1 MKTKG
6 ASRIRLPGW
15 LRKRAAPPG
24 LYYYRGRDRF
34 RGMAL
39 QLRVEADGKGV
50 LAINAKTVLYLNE
63 TAAVHVYYFMQGMP
77 TEKAVQRIRGIYRV
91 SEQTA
96 RRDHERLIY
105 AISTLAQTEEVCPI
119 SYLGVEKVEPFTQ
132 ELSAPIRM
140 DLALT
145 FRCQNGCL
153 HCYVGGPH
161 ETEEMSTES
170 WKRVLDKMK
179 ELGIFIAT
187 FTGGEPTLREDLPE
201 LIAHAQKIGIVTGL
215 VTNGRRLKD
224 KDFVATL
231 EKAGLDFAQVTLES
245 NDPKIHDQM
254 TGSKR
259 SWQET
264 IEGIKNLIPTTIY
277 TTTNTTL
284 TKLNAADFLETLD
297 LIHSMGVKAFGCNGL
312 IHSGKGPSFAE
323 ENALKPDE
331 LKNLLSKIQ
340 ERASHLGMNFLW
352 YTPTRYCELNPVN
365 LGLGVKSCT
374 ASGMNMCIGPSGDV
388 YPCQSYFQSLGKFL
402 DTDWKAIWNHPLS
415 KQLRAR
421 AYAPEDCED
430 CAELSVCGAGCPLEL
445 QNKIMRP

>member
-1 MKTKG
+1 
-6 ASRIRLPGW
+6 
-15 LRKRAAPPG
+15 
-24 LYYYRGRDRF
+24 
-34 RGMAL
+34 
-39 QLRVEADGKGV
+39 
-50 LAINAKTVLYLNE
+50 
-63 TAAVHVYYFMQGMP
+63 
-77 TEKAVQRIRGIYRV
+77 
-91 SEQTA
+91 
-96 RRDHERLIY
+96 
-105 AISTLAQTEEVCPI
+105 
-119 SYLGVEKVEPFTQ
+119 
-132 ELSAPIRM
+132 
-140 DLALT
+140 
-145 FRCQNGCL
+145 
-153 HCYVGGPH
+153 
-161 ETEEMSTES
+161 
-170 WKRVLDKMK
+170 
-179 ELGIFIAT
+179 
-187 FTGGEPTLREDLPE
+187 
-201 LIAHAQKIGIVTGL
+201 VTGL

-259 SWQET
+259 SWQDT

-284 TKLNAADFLETLD
+284 TQLNATDFLETLG

-340 ERASHLGMNFLW
+340 EKASDLGMNFLW

>member
-1 MKTKG
+1 MKTKN
-6 ASRIRLPGW
+6 SPRTLLPSW
-15 LRKRAAPPG
+15 LRKPPAPAG
-24 LYYYRGRDRF
+24 LYSYRGRDRF
-34 RGMAL
+34 SRMAL
-39 QLRVEADGKGV
+39 QLRVEGDGKGV

-63 TAAVHVYYFMQGMP
+63 TATAHVYFFTQGMP
-77 TEKAVQRIRGIYRV
+77 TENAVHRIRSIYRV
-91 SEQTA
+91 SEETA

-105 AISTLAQTEEVCPI
+105 AISTLAQTQEVCPI
-119 SYLGVEKVEPFTQ
+119 SYLGVEKVEPFSQ

-145 FRCQNGCL
+145 FRCQNDCP
-153 HCYVGGPH
+153 HCYAGGPH
-161 ETEEMSTES
+161 ETKEMSTEN

-187 FTGGEPTLREDLPE
+187 FTGGEPTLREDLPGI
-201 LIAHAQKIGIVTGL
+201 IAHAQKIGIVTGL

-224 KDFVATL
+224 KDFVSTL

-245 NDPKIHDQM
+245 SNPEIHDQM

-264 IEGIKNLIPTTIY
+264 IQGIRSLIPTTIY

-284 TKLNAADFLETLD
+284 TRLNAAGFPETLD
-297 LIHSMGVKAFGCNGL
+297 LVHSLGVKAFGCNGL
-312 IHSGKGPSFAE
+312 IHSGKGPLFAGD
-323 ENALKPDE
+323 NALKPEE
-331 LKNLLSKIQ
+331 LKSLLQ
-340 ERASHLGMNFLW
+340 EVQEQASHLGMSFLW

-374 ASGMNMCIGPSGDV
+374 ASGMNMCVGPSGDV

-402 DTDWKAIWNHPLS
+402 ETDWKAIWNHPLS
-415 KQLRAR
+415 KQLRAHEF
-421 AYAPEDCED
+421 APDDCVD
-430 CAELSVCGAGCPLEL
+430 CAEFPVCGAGCPLEID
-445 QNKIMRP
+445 KPRDC

>member
-1 MKTKG
+1 MKG
-6 ASRIRLPGW
+6 RDVSRLRLSRW
-15 LRKRAAPPG
+15 LRIPAPAPPG

-63 TAAVHVYYFMQGMP
+63 TATAHVYFFMQGMP
-77 TEKAVQRIRGIYRV
+77 TREAVKQIRSTYHV
-91 SEQTA
+91 SEETA

-145 FRCQNGCL
+145 FWCQNDCL
-153 HCYVGGPH
+153 HCYIGGPH
-161 ETEEMSTES
+161 ETEEMNTES
-170 WKRVLDKMK
+170 WRRVLDKMK

-201 LIAHAQKIGIVTGL
+201 LIAYAQKIGIVTGL

-224 KDFVATL
+224 RDLVATL

-245 NDPKIHDQM
+245 NDPRIHDQM
-254 TGSKR
+254 TGSEG
-259 SWQET
+259 SWLQT
-264 IEGIKNLIPTTIY
+264 IKGIKNLVPTTVY

-284 TKLNAADFLETLD
+284 TKLNAASFFETLD
-297 LIHSMGVKAFGCNGL
+297 LLHSIGIRAFGCNGL

-323 ENALKPDE
+323 ENALEPDE
-331 LKNLLSKIQ
+331 LKSLLSRIQ
-340 ERASHLGMNFLW
+340 EKASHLGMSFLW

-365 LGLGVKSCT
+365 LGLGVKSCA
-374 ASGMNMCIGPSGDV
+374 ASGMNMCVGPSGDV
-388 YPCQSYFQSLGKFL
+388 YPCQSYLQSLGKFL
-402 DTDWKAIWNHPLS
+402 ETDWRAIWNHPLS
-415 KQLRAR
+415 RQLRAR
-421 AYAPEDCED
+421 TYAPEDCED
-430 CAELSVCGAGCPLEL
+430 CAEMPLCGAGCPLEL
-445 QNKIMRP
+445 HRPTRS

>member
-1 MKTKG
+1 MKAKG
-6 ASRIRLPGW
+6 SSRIRLPGW
-15 LRKRAAPPG
+15 LRKRAPPPG
-24 LYYYRGRDRF
+24 LYYYRGQDRF

-77 TEKAVQRIRGIYRV
+77 TEEAVQRVRRIYRV

-96 RRDHERLIY
+96 RKDHEKLIY

-153 HCYVGGPH
+153 HCYIGGPH
-161 ETEEMSTES
+161 ETEEMSTER

-201 LIAHAQKIGIVTGL
+201 LITHAQKIGIVTGL

-224 KDFVATL
+224 KGFVANL

-245 NDPKIHDQM
+245 NDAEIHDQM
-254 TGSKR
+254 TGSKG

-264 IEGIKNLIPTTIY
+264 IDGIRNLIPTTIY

-284 TKLNAADFLETLD
+284 TKLNAASFLDTLD
-297 LIHSMGVKAFGCNGL
+297 LLHRMEVRAFSCNGL

-323 ENALKPDE
+323 DNALQPHE
-331 LKNLLSKIQ
+331 LKSLLSKIQ
-340 ERASHLGMNFLW
+340 EKSAHLGMSFLW

-388 YPCQSYFQSLGKFL
+388 YPCQSYFESLGKFL
-402 DTDWKAIWNHPLS
+402 ETDWQTIWNHPLS
-415 KQLRAR
+415 RQLRTR
-421 AYAPEDCED
+421 AYASEECED
-430 CAELSVCGAGCPLEL
+430 CPDLSVCGAGCPLESRERMM
-445 QNKIMRP
+445 KS

>member
-1 MKTKG
+1 MMTEDT
-6 ASRIRLPGW
+6 ATLRLPHW
-15 LRKRAAPPG
+15 LRRYEVPRG
-24 LYYYRGRDRF
+24 LYYYRGRDEF
-34 RGMAL
+34 RRMAL
-39 QLRVEADGKGV
+39 QLRIEGDGRGV

-63 TAAVHVYYFMQGMP
+63 TAAAHVYHFMLGMP
-77 TEKAVQRIRGIYRV
+77 THKAVHHVRRIYRV
-91 SEQTA
+91 SEETA
-96 RRDHERLIY
+96 TKDHGRLIY

-153 HCYVGGPH
+153 HCYTGGPH
-161 ETEEMSTES
+161 ESEEMSTEN

-179 ELGIFIAT
+179 ALGIFIAT

-201 LIAHAQKIGIVTGL
+201 LIAHAQQIGIVTGL

-224 KDFVATL
+224 EEFVSIL

-245 NDPKIHDQM
+245 GDPGIHDQM
-254 TGSKR
+254 TGSR
-259 SWQET
+259 GSWQET
-264 IEGIKNLIPTTIY
+264 FDGIRNLIPTTIY

-284 TKLNAADFLETLD
+284 TKLNAAGFMATLD
-297 LIHSMGVKAFGCNGL
+297 LLHGMGIRAFGCNGL
-312 IHSGKGPSFAE
+312 IHSGKGSSFAE
-323 ENALKPDE
+323 ENALGPEE
-331 LKNLLSKIQ
+331 LKTLLAGIQ
-340 ERASHLGMNFLW
+340 EKASHLGMNFLW

-388 YPCQSYFQSLGKFL
+388 YPCQSYFESLGKFL
-402 DTDWKAIWNHPLS
+402 EADWKTIWNHPLS
-415 KQLRAR
+415 RQLRAHEH
-421 AYAPEDCED
+421 APGDCD
-430 CAELSVCGAGCPLEL
+430 SCNELPICGAGCPLEIRD
-445 QNKIMRP
+445 QGV

>member
-1 MKTKG
+1 MKTKDS
-6 ASRIRLPGW
+6 SRIRLRTW
-15 LRKRAAPPG
+15 LRRTSIPSG
-24 LYYYRGRDRF
+24 LYYYRGRDEF
-34 RGMAL
+34 KQMAL

-63 TAAVHVYYFMQGMP
+63 TATTHVYHFMHGMT
-77 TEKAVQRIRGIYRV
+77 TEKAVQRIRSIYRV
-91 SEQTA
+91 SEETA

-105 AISTLAQTEEVCPI
+105 AISTLAQTQEVCPI
-119 SYLGVEKVEPFTQ
+119 SYLGVEKVEPFSQ

-145 FRCQNGCL
+145 FRCQNDCP
-153 HCYVGGPH
+153 HCYAGGPH
-161 ETEEMSTES
+161 ETEEMTTEN

-201 LIAHAQKIGIVTGL
+201 IITHAQKIGIVTGL

-224 KDFVATL
+224 KNFVSTL
-231 EKAGLDFAQVTLES
+231 ERAGLDFAQVTLES
-245 NDPKIHDQM
+245 SNQEIHDEM
-254 TGSKR
+254 TGSKG

-264 IEGIKNLIPTTIY
+264 IQGIRNLIPTTIY

-284 TKLNAADFLETLD
+284 TRLNAAGFLETLD
-297 LIHSMGVKAFGCNGL
+297 LVHSLGVKAFGCNGL
-312 IHSGKGPSFAE
+312 IHSGKGPLFAE
-323 ENALKPDE
+323 DNALKPDE
-331 LKNLLSKIQ
+331 LKSVLQKVQ
-340 ERASHLGMNFLW
+340 EKASHLGMSFLW

-374 ASGMNMCIGPSGDV
+374 ASGMNMCVGPSGDV

-402 DTDWKAIWNHPLS
+402 ETDWKTIWNHPLS
-415 KQLRAR
+415 RRLRGR
-421 AYAPEDCED
+421 KYAPEDCED
-430 CAELSVCGAGCPLEL
+430 CPELSVCGAGCPLEL
-445 QNKIMRP
+445 QDST

>member
-1 MKTKG
+1 MKAKG
-6 ASRIRLPGW
+6 SSRIRLPGW
-15 LRKRAAPPG
+15 LRKRAPPPG
-24 LYYYRGRDRF
+24 LYYYRGQDRF

-77 TEKAVQRIRGIYRV
+77 TEKAVQRVRRIYRV

-96 RRDHERLIY
+96 RKDHERLIY

-153 HCYVGGPH
+153 HCYIGGPH
-161 ETEEMSTES
+161 ETEEMNTES
-170 WKRVLDKMK
+170 WKRVLDRMK
-179 ELGIFIAT
+179 DLGIFIAT
-187 FTGGEPTLREDLPE
+187 FTGGEPTLREDLSE
-201 LIAHAQKIGIVTGL
+201 LIMHGQKIGIVTGL
-215 VTNGRRLKD
+215 VTNGRRLEG

-231 EKAGLDFAQVTLES
+231 ERAGLDFAQVTLES
-245 NDPKIHDQM
+245 NDPEIHDQM
-254 TGSKR
+254 TGSKG

-264 IEGIKNLIPTTIY
+264 IDGIRNLIPTTIY

-284 TKLNAADFLETLD
+284 TRLNATSFLETLD
-297 LIHSMGVKAFGCNGL
+297 LLHRIGVRAFGCNGL

-323 ENALKPDE
+323 ENALEPHE
-331 LKNLLSKIQ
+331 LKSLLSKIQ
-340 ERASHLGMNFLW
+340 DKASHLGMSFLW
-352 YTPTRYCELNPVN
+352 YTPTRYCELDPVK

-388 YPCQSYFQSLGKFL
+388 YPCQSYFESLGKFL
-402 DTDWKAIWNHPLS
+402 ETDWKTIWNHPLS
-415 KQLRAR
+415 RQLRAR
-421 AYAPEDCED
+421 AYASEDCQD
-430 CAELSVCGAGCPLEL
+430 CPELSVCGAGCPLEL
-445 QNKIMRP
+445 RDKTMRS

>member
-6 ASRIRLPGW
+6 KLRIQLPSW
-15 LRKRAAPPG
+15 LRRTPAPPG
-24 LYYYRGRDRF
+24 LYHYRGRDRF
-34 RGMAL
+34 SRMAL
-39 QLRVEADGKGV
+39 QLRIEGNGKGV

-63 TAAVHVYYFMQGMP
+63 TAAAHVYYFMQGMP
-77 TEKAVQRIRGIYRV
+77 TEKAVHRIRSMYRV
-91 SEQTA
+91 SEGTA

-105 AISTLAQTEEVCPI
+105 AISTLAQTQEVCPI
-119 SYLGVEKVEPFTQ
+119 SYLGVEKVEPFSQ

-145 FRCQNGCL
+145 FRCQNDCP
-153 HCYVGGPH
+153 HCYAGGPH
-161 ETEEMSTES
+161 ETEEMNTEN

-224 KDFVATL
+224 KDFVSTL

-245 NDPKIHDQM
+245 SNPEIHDEM
-254 TGSKR
+254 TGSR
-259 SWQET
+259 ASWQET
-264 IEGIKNLIPTTIY
+264 IEGIRNLIPTTIY

-284 TKLNAADFLETLD
+284 TKLNAAGFLETLD
-297 LIHSMGVKAFGCNGL
+297 LVNSMGVKAFGCNGL
-312 IHSGKGPSFAE
+312 IHSGKGSSFAE

-331 LKNLLSKIQ
+331 LKSLLKKVQ
-340 ERASHLGMNFLW
+340 EKASHLAMDFLW
-352 YTPTRYCELNPVN
+352 YTPTRYCELNPVS

-402 DTDWKAIWNHPLS
+402 GTDWKAIWNHPLS
-415 KQLRAR
+415 KRLRAR
-421 AYAPEDCED
+421 EYAPEDCEN
-430 CAELSVCGAGCPLEL
+430 CPELSVCGAGCPLEL
-445 QNKIMRP
+445 QD

>member
-1 MKTKG
+1 MKTEG

-24 LYYYRGRDRF
+24 LYYYRGEDRF

-39 QLRVEADGKGV
+39 QLRVEADGRGV

-77 TEKAVQRIRGIYRV
+77 TEKAVQRIRSIYRV
-91 SEQTA
+91 NEDTA
-96 RRDHERLIY
+96 RQDHERLIY

-153 HCYVGGPH
+153 HCYIGGPH

-170 WKRVLDKMK
+170 WKRVLDRMK
-179 ELGIFIAT
+179 DLGIFIAT

-224 KDFVATL
+224 GEFVATL

-254 TGSKR
+254 TGSKA

-284 TKLNAADFLETLD
+284 TKLNAASFLETLD
-297 LIHSMGVKAFGCNGL
+297 LLHRMGIRAFGCNGL

-323 ENALKPDE
+323 DNALEPQE
-331 LKNLLSKIQ
+331 LKSLLSKIQ
-340 ERASHLGMNFLW
+340 EKASHLGMSFLW
-352 YTPTRYCELNPVN
+352 YTPTRYCELDPVK

-374 ASGMNMCIGPSGDV
+374 ASGMNMCIGPSGEV
-388 YPCQSYFQSLGKFL
+388 YPCQSYFESLGKFL
-402 DTDWKAIWNHPLS
+402 QTDWGSIWNHPLS
-415 KQLRAR
+415 RQLRAR
-421 AYAPEDCED
+421 AYALEGCQDCP
-430 CAELSVCGAGCPLEL
+430 ELSVCGAGCPLEPRD
-445 QNKIMRP
+445 KMVRS

>member
-1 MKTKG
+1 MKG
-6 ASRIRLPGW
+6 RDVSRFRLSRW
-15 LRKRAAPPG
+15 LRKPAPAPPG

-39 QLRVEADGKGV
+39 QLRLETDGKGV

-63 TAAVHVYYFMQGMP
+63 TAAAHVYYFMQGMP
-77 TEKAVQRIRGIYRV
+77 TQGAVKQIRSTYNV
-91 SEQTA
+91 SEETA
-96 RRDHERLIY
+96 RKDHERLIY

-132 ELSAPIRM
+132 QLSAPIRM

-153 HCYVGGPH
+153 HCYIGGPH
-161 ETEEMSTES
+161 ETEEMDSES
-170 WKRVLDKMK
+170 WKRVLDRMK

-245 NDPKIHDQM
+245 NEPRIHDHM
-254 TGSKR
+254 TGSEG
-259 SWQET
+259 SWLET
-264 IEGIKNLIPTTIY
+264 IEGIRNLIPTTIY

-284 TKLNAADFLETLD
+284 TKLNAAGFFETLD
-297 LIHSMGVKAFGCNGL
+297 LLHGMGIRAFGCNGL
-312 IHSGKGPSFAE
+312 IHSGRGPSFAE
-323 ENALKPDE
+323 ENALEPDE
-331 LKNLLSKIQ
+331 LKSLLPRIQ
-340 ERASHLGMNFLW
+340 EKASHLGMSFLW

-374 ASGMNMCIGPSGDV
+374 ASGMNMCIGPSGHV

-402 DTDWKAIWNHPLS
+402 ETDWKAIWNHPLS
-415 KQLRAR
+415 RQLRAR
-421 AYAPEDCED
+421 TYAPEDCED

-445 QNKIMRP
+445 HHPARS